1 MERTGRH
8 ESRTG
13 TFTMEAAMIMESE
26 ITLEKDLALVVEEA
40 LKQEAGR
47 AVSSIC
53 ETSIFTS
60 VRRS

>member
-1 MERTGRH
+1 
-8 ESRTG
+8 
-13 TFTMEAAMIMESE
+13 MEAAMIMESE